1 MYTKRVAVIND
12 LGLYGKV
19 ASSFIQI
26 ANRYKSS
33 IFVEYKNKKVNAK
46 SLLEVLSLSISKGC
60 ELSIS
65 ADGVDEK
72 EAVESLVSFIESGS
86 S

>member
-1 MYTKRVAVIND
+1 MYSKSVVIIND
-12 LGLYGKV
+12 SGIYGPV
-19 ASSFIQI
+19 AASFIKI
-26 ANRYKSS
+26 SNKYKSA
-33 IFVEYKNKKVNAK
+33 IFVEYGNKKVDAK
-46 SLLEVLSLSISKGC
+46 SLLGILSLALSKGC

-65 ADGVDEK
+65 ADGPDEK